1 MQLFKRVLAVVLA
14 IIMIIGAVPVV
25 FATEG
30 EENTNP
36 PASEGE
42 EIVTPPEDEEEE
54 TILVESIELVSK
66 KDKFMVGES
75 FGFGAIPEPTDA
87 TNVNLDWSSSN
98 TSVATVT
105 DTGLVTAVGEGT
117 AKIICTAADEGKA
130 SVSHEITV
138 EGYITKSLEITVD
151 AINWPVGKS
160 STFKPVVTPAG
171 ASTSFEWTS
180 SNEKVATISET
191 GKLTA
196 VGVGTATITCKSTD
210 GTNLSDSCVVNVY
223 PKTESLRITV
233 DVIRWNAGKSSTFKP
248 VIMPTEASKK
258 LSWTT
263 SNSKVATIS
272 QEGKLTA
279 VGAGTA
285 TITCKTT
292 DGTNL
297 SASCKIIVTGSL
309 TKSLNITV
317 DTIKWPIG
325 KSSTFKPAITPADAS
340 TKFAW
345 TSSDPTV
352 ATISSAG
359 KLTAVGAGETI
370 ITCKTTDGTNLQD
383 TCKVIVGSG
392 VRTETLVIT
401 VDTIEWPV
409 GRAST
414 FKPVV
419 TPAGAST
426 SFEWSTSNKRVATI
440 SSTGKLTA
448 VGEGTAIITCKTT
461 DGSNLQTTCKV
472 IVTGVITTGLK
483 ITVDTIRWPAG
494 KSSTFK
500 PVITPANASTKLEW
514 TSSDTSV
521 ATVSPEGKLAAI
533 GEGTATI
540 TCKTTDGSKLSASCK
555 VIVSGAL
562 TQALIIPA
570 DTIRWPIGKTST
582 FKPVVMPENAS
593 TKFTWSSSNT
603 SVATVSSTGRLTAVG
618 VGKATITCKTTD
630 GTNLSATCEVIVHEV
645 RAESLDITVDV
656 IRWPVGKSSTF
667 KPVVKP
673 ESAVKNLEW
682 TSSNPEVATISETGK
697 LTAVSIG
704 TAVITCSTNDGS
716 NLSDSCTVIVLAP
729 EGKTTM
735 KVGDSTSLADSLV
748 PAGVSADDIEWSTS
762 DSDIVIINDEG
773 FIKAIGE
780 GTATIKCTVKSN
792 DDLSATCKV
801 TVKAA
806 DASAEDYKGSGLL
819 GFAWDPVQKCFF
831 SSRNSWQRYF
841 GFCEEYDI
849 LAPLTV
855 MYYDTVR
862 VKFRYDNRDWMIQM
876 WKGQYG
882 IFLGCEIGV
891 YYKDIDT
898 PVEFYDCVADE
909 DLLYMDSALYRNG
922 EKLFARK
929 YDKYWWTTGFKTGTL
944 NNIQDRSEL
953 VMNSTVTFHTYEMM
967 DAFLEAFE
975 KKGFHEGEHYWVS
988 GKSVTFT
995 WQYQKDP
1002 LKESN

>member
-1 MQLFKRVLAVVLA
+1 MQLFKRVLAIVLA
-14 IIMIIGAVPVV
+14 VVMIIGAVPVV

-36 PASEGE
+36 PASEGG
-42 EIVTPPEDEEEE
+42 EIVTPPEQEEEE
-54 TILVESIELVSK
+54 TILVESVEFVTT

-75 FGFGAIPEPTDA
+75 FGFGAIPSPTDA
-87 TNVNLDWSSSN
+87 TNVNLDWSSSD

-105 DTGLVTAVGEGT
+105 ETGLVSAVGEGT

-130 SVSHEITV
+130 SVSHEIKV
-138 EGYITKSLEITVD
+138 EGYLTKSLEITVA

-160 STFKPVVTPAG
+160 STFWPVVTPAG
-171 ASTSFEWTS
+171 ASRNFAWS
-180 SNEKVATISET
+180 SSDEKVATISET

-196 VGVGTATITCKSTD
+196 VGKGTATITCKTTD
-210 GTNLSDSCVVNVY
+210 GSNLSASCVVSVY

-233 DVIRWNAGKSSTFKP
+233 DTIRWNAGKSSTFAP
-248 VIMPTEASKK
+248 VIMPKDASRK
-258 LSWTT
+258 LSWST

-297 SASCKIIVTGSL
+297 KASCKVIVTGSL

-317 DTIKWPIG
+317 DTIKWPVG
-325 KSSTFKPAITPADAS
+325 RSSTFAPVITPADAS
-340 TKFAW
+340 KKLTW
-345 TSSDPTV
+345 TTSDPTV
-352 ATISSAG
+352 ATITSSG
-359 KLTAVGAGETI
+359 KLTAVGAGVAT

-383 TCKVIVGSG
+383 TCKVIVGGG
-392 VRTETLVIT
+392 VRTETLKIT
-401 VDTIEWPV
+401 VNTIEWPV
-409 GRAST
+409 GRSSSFWPVIEPENASRN
-414 FKPVV
+414 F
-419 TPAGAST
+419 A
-426 SFEWSTSNKRVATI
+426 WSSSNTKVATI
-440 SSTGKLTA
+440 SQSGKLTA
-448 VGEGTAIITCKTT
+448 VGKGTAIITCKTT
-461 DGSNLQTTCKV
+461 DGSNLEATCKV
-472 IVTGVITTGLK
+472 IVSGVITTGLK
-483 ITVDTIRWPAG
+483 ITVDTIKWPAG
-494 KSSTFK
+494 KSSTFA
-500 PVITPANASTKLEW
+500 PVITPANASKKLQW

-555 VIVSGAL
+555 IIVSGAL
-562 TQALIIPA
+562 TQALVIPA
-570 DTIRWPIGKTST
+570 DTIRWPIGKSSS
-582 FKPVVMPENAS
+582 FWPVVMPENAS
-593 TKFTWSSSNT
+593 RKFAWSSSDT
-603 SVATVSSTGRLTAVG
+603 KVATVSSTGKLTAVG

-630 GTNLSATCEVIVHEV
+630 GTNISTTCEVIVHEI
-645 RAESLDITVDV
+645 RAESLDITADV

-667 KPVVKP
+667 APVVKP
-673 ESAVKNLEW
+673 ASAAKNLEW
-682 TSSNPEVATISETGK
+682 SSSNPEVATISQTGK

-716 NLSDSCTVIVLAP
+716 NLSDTCTVIVTAP
-729 EGKTTM
+729 EGKATM
-735 KVGDSTSLADSLV
+735 KVGDSATLADSLA
-748 PAGVSADDIEWSTS
+748 PANVSADDLEWSSS
-762 DSDIVIINDEG
+762 DTDIVIINDEG
-773 FIKAIGE
+773 FIKAVGE
-780 GTATIKCTVKSN
+780 GTATVRCRVKSN
-792 DDLSATCKV
+792 DNLSTSCKI
-801 TVKAA
+801 TVKP
-806 DASAEDYKGSGLL
+806 SNNEDYEGSGLL
-819 GFAWDPVQKCFF
+819 GFAWDPEQKCFF
-831 SSRNSWQRYF
+831 SSKNSWQRNF

-891 YYKDIDT
+891 YYKDIDST
-898 PVEFYDCVADE
+898 VEFYDCVADE
-909 DLLYMDSALYRNG
+909 DLLYMDSALYRDG

-929 YDKYWWTTGFKTGTL
+929 YNKYWWTTGFKTGAL
-944 NNIQDRSEL
+944 KNISDRSEL

-967 DAFLEAFE
+967 EAFLEAFE
-975 KKGFHEGEHYWVS
+975 KKNFHEGKDYWVS

-1002 LKESN
+1002 LKESK